1 MPQIDRFSVSLDV
14 ELLAAFDR
22 HLAEHGYENRSEAVR
37 DLIRDRLTSS
47 RFQTGDEVTVAVV
60 TGVCDHRETE
70 IGLRLRNLLS
80 QAPDLV
86 VGSMHTP
93 LDESKDTLAITL
105 KGPADRVGALADQI
119 QAMRG
124 VTHGRVSAFPIEA

>member
-1 MPQIDRFSVSLDV
+1 MAQIDRFSVSLDV
-14 ELLAAFDR
+14 ELLAAFDL
-22 HLAEHGYENRSEAVR
+22 HLASHGYKNRSEAVR

-47 RFQTGDEVTVAVV
+47 RLQAGDEPTVAVV
-60 TGVCDHRETE
+60 TAVCDHRESE

-80 QAPDLV
+80 QAPTLV

-93 LDESKDTLAITL
+93 LDESRDMLAIAL
-105 KGPADRVGALADQI
+105 QGPADRVGTLADQI

-124 VTHGRVSAFPIEA
+124 VTHGQVLVVPIEA